1 MPAHT
6 SALGQKLITVG
17 KKTLKAVDL
26 ISIMRIL
33 TLLTI
38 PFKFWSAYKTGVI
51 DEKGKTLKK
60 RRDRTTPEEKN
71 SFTIFHKFVRNIKR
85 IIGPVPFG

>member
-6 SALGQKLITVG
+6 TALGKNLITVG
-17 KKTLKAVDL
+17 KKVLKAVDL

-38 PFKFWSAYKTGVI
+38 SVCSY
-51 DEKGKTLKK
+51 
-60 RRDRTTPEEKN
+60 
-71 SFTIFHKFVRNIKR
+71 
-85 IIGPVPFG
+85 

>member
-17 KKTLKAVDL
+17 KKVLKSVDL

-38 PFKFWSAYKTGVI
+38 PFKLWSAYKTGVI
-51 DEKGKTLKK
+51 DEKGKVHYIHDGYAPGDEKKLKEVLDK
-60 RRDRTTPEEKN
+60 LADAK
-71 SFTIFHKFVRNIKR
+71 K
-85 IIGPVPFG
+85 